1 MELPLYFGNKK
12 ITVHKKNTS
21 FYCFHAKNISVFWCK
36 TFISTQIIAQYFLE
50 FKPNFVMQN
59 SRSMNEALWNFM
71 SPTHEET
78 FHK

>member
-12 ITVHKKNTS
+12 NYCLQEKFQFLLFSCKK
-21 FYCFHAKNISVFWCK
+21 YSVFWCK
-36 TFISTQIIAQYFLE
+36 TSISTQIIAQYFLE

-59 SRSMNEALWNFM
+59 SRSMNHCEIFM
-71 SPTHEET
+71 SPTHVEI